1 MNLREN
7 LSIVDI
13 ANFVFWLAIL
23 LFYLLTFQESVYKLQ
38 AGLLLAG
45 LLIFQ
50 LTIIFL
56 RGKTN
61 KNLLTKLLLLLY
73 PIVYLVVIF
82 DSLHMVLTYIN
93 PNIYDEALYN
103 LDKSILGV
111 NPTVWI
117 EQFINPYLTEF
128 MYYLY
133 LFYFP
138 MPLLILGYLYKNK
151 MFKALDKSILFL
163 FITYYGSYLLY
174 FVVPALGPR
183 FYEPLVQLQQV
194 PLDGLYFT
202 DVIRD
207 TISSLEHNKFDAFP
221 SLHTA
226 IALAVTLI
234 VAQYRK
240 KWLYFFIPVTIGIF
254 ISLIYC
260 RYHYFV
266 DMIGGVVWTLIS
278 FWFVNKFYDQI
289 FAKKYIPFYNEK

>member
-1 MNLREN
+1 MNLRKN

-13 ANFVFWLAIL
+13 ANFAFWLAIL
-23 LFYLLTFQESVYKLQ
+23 VFYILTFQQSEFKLQ
-38 AGLLLAG
+38 AFFLLAG

-50 LTIIFL
+50 FVVVKL
-56 RGKTN
+56 RGKEK
-61 KNLLTKLLLLLY
+61 KNVIQKLLLLVY
-73 PIVYLVVIF
+73 PIVYLVLIF

-103 LDKSILGV
+103 LDYKILGA

-117 EQFINPYLTEF
+117 EAYINPYLTEF

-151 MFKALDKSILFL
+151 MFKQLDKAILFL

-202 DVIRD
+202 DIIRD

-226 IALAVTLI
+226 ITLAVTMI

-240 KWLYFFIPVTIGIF
+240 KWLYFFVPVTIGIF

-278 FWFVNKFYDQI
+278 YWFVEKYYDKV
-289 FAKKYIPFYNEK
+289 FAKKYIPFYNV